1 MFKKRVIAMREKCCI
16 FDTKI
21 RSLQDFS
28 SFCNTIPSERAIYE
42 TDLAHRCK
50 DAEDKSIGI
59 PGICEV
65 CGEQTTFHLDFLY
78 SDGITP
84 NFREGLVCPKCGLNN
99 RQRYIVSAVLK
110 EYVPDQKIYMYEQVT
125 SVFKVI
131 RSHVGAKN
139 VVGSE
144 YVTAGLKS
152 GTKVKGILH
161 ENAENLS
168 FADDS
173 FNIIISCDVF
183 EHINDYERCFSEAFR
198 VLRPGGR
205 LYLSV
210 PFCADQQ
217 NNHRRAGITPEGEL
231 IHYDKPVRHGNPMSD
246 EGSLVFWDYGWDMLD
261 DLKRA
266 GFHDAF
272 MLPYYSK
279 EYGYLGGIPFMFIA
293 IK

>member
-1 MFKKRVIAMREKCCI
+1 M
-16 FDTKI
+16 
-21 RSLQDFS
+21 
-28 SFCNTIPSERAIYE
+28 
-42 TDLAHRCK
+42 
-50 DAEDKSIGI
+50 
-59 PGICEV
+59 
-65 CGEQTTFHLDFLY
+65 
-78 SDGITP
+78 
-84 NFREGLVCPKCGLNN
+84 
-99 RQRYIVSAVLK
+99 
-110 EYVPDQKIYMYEQVT
+110 
-125 SVFKVI
+125 
-131 RSHVGAKN
+131 
-139 VVGSE
+139 
-144 YVTAGLKS
+144 
-152 GTKVKGILH
+152 
-161 ENAENLS
+161 
-168 FADDS
+168 
-173 FNIIISCDVF
+173 F